1 MTTPTTNLT
10 MTHIQNEFAGGA
22 NPISLSEYYR
32 GGAYVPYNQPSTSY
46 GMIPSGSTITMGVFR
61 GVTKILNATLT
72 ISASTQNYT
81 LNTAKVA
88 GYVAGFTRLRVNINA
103 GVVIGSASAGGY
115 AFVVDTSWNGA
126 DTIFIQN
133 GGIIAGNA
141 GNGGRGGDA
150 GVSNHASG
158 EAGGPALAV
167 QRAVTFDNIGWIG
180 GGGGGGGGSAQYT
193 YDNTDAKG
201 GHISYSYYG
210 GGGGGGGSGNNI
222 GSGGVAGTGGAG
234 SGVAGRP
241 GAIYGTAAG
250 GNGGVPT
257 GPSSAYLFA
266 GGNGGTLGTA
276 GSPAGSASGGGG
288 GGAAGAC
295 TNGNANITWVNLG
308 SRFGGLG

>member
-88 GYVAGFTRLRVNINA
+88 GYVAGLTRLRVNINA

-141 GNGGRGGDA
+141 GNGGRGADA
-150 GVSNHASG
+150 MVANYAAG

-180 GGGGGGGGSAQYT
+180 GGGGGGGGSQMYALA
-193 YDNTDAKG
+193 NTNAKG
-201 GHISYSYYG
+201 DIVSYNYYG

-222 GSGGVAGTGGAG
+222 GSGGAGGGGGSGGGTAGLPGGIYGNALGGYAGGTGARWGGTGGNL
-234 SGVAGRP
+234 
-241 GAIYGTAAG
+241 GA
-250 GNGGVPT
+250 
-257 GPSSAYLFA
+257 
-266 GGNGGTLGTA
+266 
-276 GSPAGSASGGGG
+276 AGSAGVGGGA
-288 GGAAGAC
+288 GGAAGAA
-295 TNGNANITWVNLG
+295 TNGNANITWVNVG